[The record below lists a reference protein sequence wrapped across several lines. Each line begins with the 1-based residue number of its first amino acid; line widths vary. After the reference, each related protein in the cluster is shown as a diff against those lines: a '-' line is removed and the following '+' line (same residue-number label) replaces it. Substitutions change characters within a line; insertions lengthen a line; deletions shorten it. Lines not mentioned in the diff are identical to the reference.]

1 MEMKVSEKLGRMLSA
16 ACYEKYKE
24 RGESME
30 AVAAGA
36 NVSVNSACSALKD
49 GTTTRRSTWIKIC
62 DTLGVDFEEIE
73 KKYRK
78 MEEKKAMMEEATEAR
93 VEAVPETAP
102 EGVMVNADP
111 VELYRLYLFCEERMA
126 DNLRMG
132 TRMEPEQLYKLMQAM
147 YALRDAS
154 LALQPG
160 EVVTPQEAAQDGK
173 PA

>member
-1 MEMKVSEKLGRMLSA
+1 
-16 ACYEKYKE
+16 
-24 RGESME
+24 ME

-36 NVSVNSACSALKD
+36 NVSVYSVCSALKD
-49 GTTTRRSTWIKIC
+49 GCTTRRSTWIRIC

-78 MEEKKAMMEEATEAR
+78 MEEKKAMAEEATEAR
-93 VEAVPETAP
+93 AEAVPETAP

-147 YALRDAS
+147 GD
-154 LALQPG
+154 
-160 EVVTPQEAAQDGK
+160 E
-173 PA
+173 